1 MSDLDN
7 KFKMKVDMLELSI
20 RTGNCLKSANINYI
34 GELVQK
40 NESEL
45 MRLENFGRKSLN
57 EVKEVLETMDLSLG
71 MTLPHVRKICLHD
84 VHKQLDEFEIVVNL
98 FNARLAKF
106 RRFIHDIKYA
116 LKND

>member
-1 MSDLDN
+1 MKDLDN
-7 KFKMKVDMLELSI
+7 RFKMKVDMLELSI

-40 NESEL
+40 TESEL
-45 MRLENFGRKSLN
+45 MRMENFGRKSLN
-57 EVKEVLETMDLSLG
+57 EIKEVLSNMDLSLG
-71 MTLPHVRKICLHD
+71 MTLNHVRQICLHE
-84 VHKQLDEFEIVVNL
+84 VYEKLDELENTVNH

-106 RRFIHDIKYA
+106 RRFIYDTKYA